1 MALQLK
7 GDVPV
12 AIAEYEKA
20 QQLSDDLAPRRMLAV
35 AKAQSGDKE
44 AAARMLAELA
54 ELSRY
59 RYVDAWSRVLLN
71 LSLKNREEAIR
82 WLEQG
87 VANHEVHLIKVHPL
101 LDPLRGDPRF
111 EALVQKVVGPKQ
123 K

>member
-1 MALQLK
+1 MPGA
-7 GDVPV
+7 V
-12 AIAEYEKA
+12 AEYTKL
-20 QQLSDDLAPRRMLAV
+20 QQLSDDVGGPVLLAI

-54 ELSRY
+54 ELKRQ
-59 RYVDAWSRVLLN
+59 RYVSAYSHALLN
-71 LSLKNREEAIR
+71 LSLNNREEAIR
-82 WLEQG
+82 WLEQD
-87 VANHEVHLIKVHPL
+87 VATHEGQAARIKVSPL

>member
-1 MALQLK
+1 VLLT
-7 GDVPV
+7 
-12 AIAEYEKA
+12 
-20 QQLSDDLAPRRMLAV
+20 V

-54 ELSRY
+54 ELKRQ
-59 RYVDAWSRVLLN
+59 RYVSAYSHALLN
-71 LSLKNREEAIR
+71 LSLNNREEAIR
-82 WLEQG
+82 WLEQD
-87 VANHEVHLIKVHPL
+87 VATHEGQAARIKVSPL